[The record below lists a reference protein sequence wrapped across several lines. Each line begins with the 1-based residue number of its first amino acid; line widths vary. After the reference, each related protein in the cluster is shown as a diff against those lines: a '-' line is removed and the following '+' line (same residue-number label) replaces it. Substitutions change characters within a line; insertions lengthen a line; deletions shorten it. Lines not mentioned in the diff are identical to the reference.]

1 MGYQNNERPNEPK
14 YQISDINY
22 DLNDLIEDLQQFQL
36 KYAPDGGDAMKRIIK
51 NIKFTKDSLWKL
63 EREMFPPEM
72 CEEDEK

>member
-1 MGYQNNERPNEPK
+1 MGYQNQERPDEPV
-14 YQISDINY
+14 YQITEINY
-22 DLNDLIEDLQQFQL
+22 DLTDLIEDLKQFQL

>member
-36 KYAPDGGDAMKRIIK
+36 KYAPNGGDAMKRIIK

>member
-22 DLNDLIEDLQQFQL
+22 DLTDLIEDLKQFQL
-36 KYAPDGGDAMKRIIK
+36 KYAPDGGLPMKRIIK

-63 EREMFPPEM
+63 EREMFPPEPQ
-72 CEEDEK
+72 ED